1 MKKRKQNTLR
11 VVLTLAHKFEKRN
24 IDLFVPFENR
34 KKKQLNNGEQYW
46 PSGHVWL
53 KSIYLPVFLKN

>member
-24 IDLFVPFENR
+24 IDLFVPFKNR
-34 KKKQLNNGEQYW
+34 KKKQLNNGEQY
-46 PSGHVWL
+46 
-53 KSIYLPVFLKN
+53 